1 MQYTQVTTI
10 TTKPGQKP
18 KALDVPALAV
28 GARRATGTVRRCA
41 LHRDELERHRVV
53 SADGYE
59 VVVTTVHAAHG
70 VWLTG
75 AYPVQQGY
83 LVMICQPYYE
93 AQSTTEEAAAEQHDQ
108 LVRALADAGVGIVRA
123 RRRLAAR
130 QRAEQ
135 REAITQPEQDGNLA
149 LQSPR

>member
-1 MQYTQVTTI
+1 MKTATL
-10 TTKPGQKP
+10 
-18 KALDVPALAV
+18 LDAPAPRFGAHLAN
-28 GARRATGTVRRCA
+28 GTVRRCA
-41 LHRDELERHRVV
+41 PHADEFERHRVI

-83 LVMICQPYYE
+83 LVMICQPYFE
-93 AQSTTEEAAAEQHDQ
+93 AQTVTEEAAAEQHEQ
-108 LVRALADAGVGIVRA
+108 LVRALSGVGVGIVRA

-130 QRAEQ
+130 QSVEH
-135 REAITQPEQDGNLA
+135 REASLIQDRKDHLPV
-149 LQSPR
+149 QSPR